1 MPKTYSREDVVLFV
15 YSIVENSSAEF
26 FDELDGGLSYETV
39 CDWMNLDAETT
50 AYVLSEISRDLAC
63 A

>member
-1 MPKTYSREDVVLFV
+1 MPKTYDRDDIVLFV
-15 YSIVENSSAEF
+15 YSIVENSSGDLFEVF
-26 FDELDGGLSYETV
+26 DGGLSYEMV

-50 AYVLSEISRDLAC
+50 AFVLSEISRDLAC